1 MRALHKKILVLAL
14 SATPTFVFATN
25 GMNLEGYGATARGMG
40 GASMAYDNGLA
51 GMMNNPATLGFMQAG
66 AQALDLGLGFLG
78 PNVKSSIGG
87 MSSKSSADKFW
98 IMPAGIGY
106 ATKSGIYTY
115 GIGMFAQGGMGTEY
129 DSVPLGLGAGTT
141 RSEVGVG
148 RLIFPLTVDVDPQL
162 KIGGSL
168 DVIWATMDLQM
179 AMTGQVL
186 GSMMQ
191 RGAGANI
198 AAPGEATGSLAQSMG
213 AMGIN
218 PNWARFDFS
227 NNNDFIGDA
236 KGAGWTGKLGLAY
249 QINKEFSVGATYH
262 LKSYMSDLSTSN
274 AKLSMDVGGNVQ
286 TLTGDLKLKNF
297 QWPETYGIGLAYRP
311 MDRLLL
317 AADIKRIKWSKV
329 MDSFNMSFTA
339 SNAASNGGFAG
350 KSLDAKLYQN
360 WDDQTVYSLGGSY
373 RVNNNWTL
381 RAGVNLA
388 NNPIPSSTLNFLF
401 PAITK
406 SHYSVGAGYD
416 FNKNQSINGA
426 FIYAPT
432 VEQTSASGV
441 TTSHSQTNWEIMY
454 SHRF

>member
-1 MRALHKKILVLAL
+1 
-14 SATPTFVFATN
+14 
-25 GMNLEGYGATARGMG
+25 
-40 GASMAYDNGLA
+40 
-51 GMMNNPATLGFMQAG
+51 MMNNPATLGFMQSG
-66 AQALDLGLGFLG
+66 SQHLDLGLGFLG

-115 GIGMFAQGGMGTEY
+115 GVGIFAQGGMGTEY
-129 DSVPLGLGAGTT
+129 DSMPLGLGAGTT

-148 RLIFPLTVDVDPQL
+148 RLIFPLVVDVDPQL
-162 KIGGSL
+162 KLGASL

-179 AMTGQVL
+179 AMTGQML

-191 RGAGANI
+191 RGMGMNV
-198 AAPGEATGSLAQSMG
+198 AAPGEATGSLAQGMG

-227 NNNDFIGDA
+227 NNNDFFGEA
-236 KGAGWTGKLGLAY
+236 KGAGWTGKLGLTY
-249 QINKEFSVGATYH
+249 QINKELSVGATYH
-262 LKSYMSDLSTSN
+262 LKSYMNDLSTSN

-297 QWPETYGIGLAYRP
+297 QWPETYGIGLSYRP

-317 AADIKRIKWSKV
+317 AADVKRIKWSKV

-339 SNAASNGGFAG
+339 SNAATNGGFAG

-373 RVNNNWTL
+373 KVDDNWTL

-401 PAITK
+401 PAMVK
-406 SHYSVGAGYD
+406 NHYSVGAGYD
-416 FNKNQSINGA
+416 FNKNQSINAA

-441 TTSHSQTNWEIMY
+441 TTSHSQINWEIMY